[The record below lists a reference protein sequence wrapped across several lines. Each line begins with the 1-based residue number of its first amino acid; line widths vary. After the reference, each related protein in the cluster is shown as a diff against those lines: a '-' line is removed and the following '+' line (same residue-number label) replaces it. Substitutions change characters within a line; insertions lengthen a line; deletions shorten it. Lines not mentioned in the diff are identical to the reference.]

1 MTDNQKKRTS
11 FPGLILALSTS
22 TGIQVTIQVIS
33 IPIFLR
39 YLTIT
44 EYSVWIIATNL
55 AQISTLLDLGSLSS
69 IQNRFTFLG
78 RLNDEAQV
86 KKIIAQFW
94 NILAITHVTTIA
106 IGFALLV
113 ITDLPIKLALIFLLS
128 SFLQIIFGLYEALT
142 RMRGHIPKG
151 LAMSN
156 ILRLSEFSGYLLAL
170 LFLPVS
176 ITYIAVSGLMLKLV
190 TFCVLYSR
198 IEHHN
203 RFIELNKIDYKILL
217 DSIREGYPFLII
229 RISDFIMLSGV
240 LIVLQN
246 QLNPLEIVAFSA
258 ARTFFRLGLQVT
270 NLYNHAF
277 GYQMSESWAEGNFI
291 EMKKLIRK
299 SLGVNLIVSCFGA
312 MVYLSM
318 GKTLFEFWTR
328 DSIDLNQSIFLIGAV
343 YSLTLSINQGQKVK
357 FNSTNSNLRVSYI
370 LLFMAILQ
378 VTFTVIFGGILD
390 LEDFFL
396 SLILNEVL
404 CLVAVMISN
413 KDVIARR
420 FRFPKD

>member
-1 MTDNQKKRTS
+1 
-11 FPGLILALSTS
+11 
-22 TGIQVTIQVIS
+22 
-33 IPIFLR
+33 
-39 YLTIT
+39 
-44 EYSVWIIATNL
+44 
-55 AQISTLLDLGSLSS
+55 
-69 IQNRFTFLG
+69 
-78 RLNDEAQV
+78 
-86 KKIIAQFW
+86 
-94 NILAITHVTTIA
+94 
-106 IGFALLV
+106 
-113 ITDLPIKLALIFLLS
+113 
-128 SFLQIIFGLYEALT
+128 
-142 RMRGHIPKG
+142 
-151 LAMSN
+151 
-156 ILRLSEFSGYLLAL
+156 
-170 LFLPVS
+170 
-176 ITYIAVSGLMLKLV
+176 
-190 TFCVLYSR
+190 
-198 IEHHN
+198 
-203 RFIELNKIDYKILL
+203 
-217 DSIREGYPFLII
+217 
-229 RISDFIMLSGV
+229 MLSGV

-291 EMKKLIRK
+291 EMKKIIRK